1 MKTIRLGFLGC
12 GNIGSGVARLLAEQ
26 AEALERR
33 EGFRFDIRKALVRD
47 LSKPR
52 KAGLPHG
59 VFTTRPEE
67 ITDNPEID
75 VVLEFLGGTEPAAG
89 LIIRSL
95 ENGKPVVTANKM
107 ALAARWEEIFAA
119 AGRGKAGLFFEAA
132 VGGAIPVIR
141 AVTDSLQANRIAG
154 VTGIINGTTNYILSR
169 MSAEGMPYEEALAE
183 AQRLGL
189 AEPDPTA
196 DVEGFDSVYKLS
208 ILTSLAFRKHIPP
221 EAIFREGI
229 SGVTPMDISCGRE
242 MGLALKLL
250 AVGREGEN
258 GVEARVHPA
267 FVPASHP
274 LAGVNGS
281 FNAVFI
287 RGHACGEMMFYGRG
301 AGDIPTASAIVSD
314 LIHASR
320 GETWLPPTEGGRT
333 IPLDDWQSEYFIR
346 LRAKD
351 QPGVLSMASGKLAEE
366 GVSIASMVQKGE
378 RDSLGYVQLVILTH
392 RARERAV
399 RAALAALDPD
409 MVKGIVLIRV
419 EGAEIL

>member
-33 EGFRFDIRKALVRD
+33 EGCRFEIRKALVRD

-52 KAGLPHG
+52 KADLPRG

-67 ITDNPEID
+67 ITDNPDID
-75 VVLEFLGGTEPAAG
+75 VVLEFLGGTEPASG

-95 ENGKPVVTANKM
+95 TNGKPVVTANKM
-107 ALAARWEEIFAA
+107 ALAARWEEVFAA
-119 AGRGKAGLFFEAA
+119 AGKGKAGLFFEAA

-154 VTGIINGTTNYILSR
+154 VTGIINGTTNFILSR
-169 MSAEGMPYEEALAE
+169 MTAEGMPYEEALAE

-196 DVEGFDSVYKLS
+196 DVEGFDSAYKLS

-221 EAIFREGI
+221 EAIYREGI
-229 SGVTPMDISCGRE
+229 SAVTPMDIACGRE
-242 MGLALKLL
+242 MGLVLKLL

-281 FNAVFI
+281 FNAVFV
-287 RGHACGEMMFYGRG
+287 RGHACGELMFYGRG
-301 AGDIPTASAIVSD
+301 AGDMPTASAIVSD

-320 GETWLPPTEGGRT
+320 GEPWLAPAEGGRT

-366 GVSIASMVQKGE
+366 GVSIASMVQKGV
-378 RDSLGYVQLVILTH
+378 RDSSGYVQLVILTH

-409 MVKGIVLIRV
+409 MVKGIVMIRV

>member
-26 AEALERR
+26 AETLERR
-33 EGFRFDIRKALVRD
+33 EGYRFEIRKALVRD
-47 LSKPR
+47 PAKPR
-52 KAGLPHG
+52 RADLPRG
-59 VFTTRPEE
+59 IFTTRPDEV
-67 ITDNPEID
+67 TDDPEID

-89 LIIRSL
+89 LIIKALS
-95 ENGKPVVTANKM
+95 NGKAVVTANKM
-107 ALAARWEEIFAA
+107 ALAARWEEIFRAA
-119 AGRGKAGLFFEAA
+119 RAGKTGLFFEAA

-141 AVTDSLQANRIAG
+141 ALTDSLQANRITG

-169 MSAEGMPYEEALAE
+169 MSAEGMSYADALAE

-189 AEPDPTA
+189 AEPDPSA
-196 DVEGFDSVYKLS
+196 DVEGFDSAYKLS

-221 EAIFREGI
+221 EAVYREGI
-229 SGVTPMDISCGRE
+229 SGVTPIDIACGRE
-242 MGLALKLL
+242 MGLVLKLL
-250 AVGREGEN
+250 AVGREGES

-281 FNAVFI
+281 FNAVFV

-301 AGDIPTASAIVSD
+301 AGDSPTASAIVSD
-314 LIHASR
+314 LLHAAQ
-320 GETWLPPTEGGRT
+320 GEVHLPAGEGGRT

-366 GVSIASMVQKGE
+366 GVSIASMVQKGA
-378 RDSLGYVQLVILTH
+378 RDASGFVQLVILTH

-409 MVKGIVLIRV
+409 MVKGVVVIRV
-419 EGAEIL
+419 EGTEIL